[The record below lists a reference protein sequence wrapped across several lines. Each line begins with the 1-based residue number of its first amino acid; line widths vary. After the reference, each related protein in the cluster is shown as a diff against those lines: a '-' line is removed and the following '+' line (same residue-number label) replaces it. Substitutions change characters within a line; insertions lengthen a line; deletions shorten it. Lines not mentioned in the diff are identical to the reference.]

1 MIGPDCEDMYEEEAE
16 MKMEQEGREKTKD
29 EYDSK
34 SEDSPKNEAVRVE
47 KLVLKDF
54 ESFGFGFWKTL
65 QPCVMETNGQFRKIT
80 KKDTTSEA

>member
-1 MIGPDCEDMYEEEAE
+1 

-34 SEDSPKNEAVRVE
+34 SEDNPKNEVRVE

-54 ESFGFGFWKTL
+54 ESFGLDFWKTL

-80 KKDTTSEA
+80 RKDTNT